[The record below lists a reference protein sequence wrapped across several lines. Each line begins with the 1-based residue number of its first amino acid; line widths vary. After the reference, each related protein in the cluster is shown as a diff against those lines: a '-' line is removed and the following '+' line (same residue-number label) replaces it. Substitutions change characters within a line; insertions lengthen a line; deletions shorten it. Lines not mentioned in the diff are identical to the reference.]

1 MIGTIAV
8 VGTTASGKSALALE
22 LARHDAT
29 VEIISVDSMQVYR
42 GMDIGTAKPTAAEQA
57 EVRHH
62 LIDIAD
68 PDEDFTV
75 ARFQRA
81 FQEVIKDIEQR
92 GRRAVLVGGTGLYL
106 RAVVDELIIPGQYPD
121 VWAELDAEPDTTA
134 LHRRL
139 LQVDPTA
146 ASRMEPSNRR
156 RVLRALEVTLGSGAP
171 FSTFGPGLGTYP
183 PSSCRL
189 IGVDLPHDVVA
200 ARIERR
206 FQQQIADGLV
216 SEVATLAVR
225 PQGLSRTAKQALGYK
240 ELLSHVA
247 GERTL
252 QDALEEASRRTRRF
266 ARRQRSWFRRDP
278 RIAWLH
284 ADTEPLSV
292 LPSLLAA
299 FSGHT

>member
-1 MIGTIAV
+1 MIGAIAI
-8 VGTTASGKSALALE
+8 VGTTASGKSAIALE

-29 VEIISVDSMQVYR
+29 VELISVDSMQVYR

-75 ARFQRA
+75 VRFQRA
-81 FQEVIKDIEQR
+81 FRDVIKDIEQR
-92 GRRAVLVGGTGLYL
+92 GHRAVLVGGTGLYL

-121 VWAELDAEPDTTA
+121 VWAELDAEPDTAA

-139 LQVDPTA
+139 QHVDPTA
-146 ASRMEPSNRR
+146 AARMEPSNRR

-171 FSTFGPGLGTYP
+171 FSTFGPGLETYP
-183 PSSCRL
+183 PSPCRL
-189 IGVDLPHDVVA
+189 IGIDLPHDVVA

-206 FQQQIADGLV
+206 FQQQIAVGFVD
-216 SEVATLAVR
+216 EVATLAAR

-252 QDALEEASRRTRRF
+252 PEALEEASRRTRRF

-278 RIAWLH
+278 RIEWLR

-292 LPSLLAA
+292 LPSLRAVL
-299 FSGHT
+299 SGHT